1 MRFNF
6 SKIRKSFDLSYVFVS
21 KRSIVGFLS
30 YTPSKMILVM
40 IFINRW
46 ERLSTLLS
54 LVASL
59 FFCFKAKI
67 ALLILY
73 IITSATV
80 TVTEKLDRELFTT
93 SILFTFFQTVPGRLE
108 RDVRWPDTSDFH
120 SPISALVP
128 RPTFMTPSC
137 STGILQLEI
146 QLDHLTNFGSTVNGT
161 V

>member
-59 FFCFKAKI
+59 FFCFQTKI

-108 RDVRWPDTSDFH
+108 RDVTMAGHIGFSFANIC
-120 SPISALVP
+120 SSAQAYVYDSLLLYGN
-128 RPTFMTPSC
+128 T
-137 STGILQLEI
+137 STGN
-146 QLDHLTNFGSTVNGT
+146 TAGSSD
-161 V
+161 